1 MNFLDLPVG
10 TGRWIWLSHVL
21 AIDTP
26 AYGGGAGLSISVEKS
41 LACGDSCNTLHLV
54 HSNHLGSHVD
64 APRHF
69 FDDGKDVT
77 DYPPEEWM
85 FHHPLLLDLKV
96 DVGELVSVAH
106 VEPLCA
112 EPRADTDLVL
122 LRTGME
128 RFRSEETYWRES
140 PGFSADLAPWLLDR
154 FPLLGAIGLD
164 TLSISSLRYREEGR
178 LVHRAFLG
186 RDVRI
191 FEDLALGA
199 IFPGASLESVIA
211 LPLRISDGDGAPCSV
226 IAYAK

>member
-1 MNFLDLPVG
+1 MSLPDLPGG

-21 AIDTP
+21 AANTP
-26 AYGGGAGLSISVEKS
+26 AYGGGAGLSIGVEKS
-41 LACGDSCNTLHLV
+41 LARGDSCNTLHLAL
-54 HSNHLGSHVD
+54 SNHLGSHVD

-69 FDDGKDVT
+69 FIDGKAVT
-77 DYPPEEWM
+77 DYSPEKWM
-85 FHHPLLLDLKV
+85 FRHPLLLDLRV
-96 DVGELVSVAH
+96 DAGELVGVAH
-106 VEPLCA
+106 VEPLCTESGA
-112 EPRADTDLVL
+112 STDLLL

-128 RFRSEETYWRES
+128 RVRTEETYWRES

-154 FPLLGAIGLD
+154 FPLLAAIGLD
-164 TLSISSLRYREEGR
+164 TLSISSLCYRDEGR
-178 LVHRAFLG
+178 LAHRAFLG

-199 IFPGASLESVIA
+199 VSPGAFLESVIA